1 MVHKKFCREPNP
13 DFCTQI
19 FRNDGRSWGRIM
31 VRYGQPRS
39 GPDRDRPRPT
49 DFGPSRVEPILSVR
63 LGPGVFPGPIGPVHL
78 DLWDRPVRSKFTFPS
93 VRPIGPTDWTEV
105 FVA

>member
-1 MVHKKFCREPNP
+1 MSELAFLSFCLHNYG
-13 DFCTQI
+13 TIVQA
-19 FRNDGRSWGRIM
+19 
-31 VRYGQPRS
+31 RYGQPRS

-49 DFGPSRVEPILSVR
+49 DFGPSRVEPIKSVR

-78 DLWDRPVRSKFTFPS
+78 DLWDRLVRSKSKFPS